1 MATFILLIIYLA
13 FISLGLPD
21 SLLGTAWPAM
31 SNDLALPLGFAGYIS
46 IATTASTIISSLFSG
61 HLLEKIGTGRL
72 TLISAILTSAA
83 LFGLSQAP
91 SLGWLIVL
99 SIPLGLGGGAVDSAL
114 NNYIAKHYKAHH
126 MNWLHSFWGVGASV
140 GPIIMASFLTDSPEW
155 RKGYLTVAILQA
167 ILALILLVTLP
178 LWSKLAKTVHADKK
192 TEPDTDQVTALPT
205 EKINALKLKGFK
217 PTIFAFLFYCAAE
230 ATVGLWGAS
239 YLVNTKD
246 ISADVAAQWIALY
259 FAGITVGRFITGFVT
274 FKFNN
279 LVIIRTGQIVALLGS
294 LFIVL
299 PLPDYLLLA
308 GLILIGLGLAPIFP
322 SLLHETPNR
331 FGQGNTSKLMGYQMA
346 MAYTGFAFL
355 PPLFGYIATKTTIA
369 IFPIAIVIFT
379 AAMLILVERVNS
391 GLKLNKKQLN

>member
-31 SNDLALPLGFAGYIS
+31 SKDLALPLGFAGYIS

-61 HLLEKIGTGRL
+61 HLLDKIGTGRL
-72 TLISAILTSAA
+72 TLISAALTSAA
-83 LFGLSQAP
+83 LFGFSQSP
-91 SLGWLIVL
+91 SLIWLIVL

-126 MNWLHSFWGVGASV
+126 MNWLHSFWGVGATI

-167 ILALILLVTLP
+167 ILALILLITLP
-178 LWSKLAKTVHADKK
+178 VWTKLAKTVHAEKK
-192 TEPDTDQVTALPT
+192 QPTRTEQSDVPT
-205 EKINALKLKGFK
+205 NNKLNALKLKGFK
-217 PTIFAFLFYCAAE
+217 PTIFAFLFYCSAE

-239 YLVNTKD
+239 YLVNIKD
-246 ISADVAAQWIALY
+246 ISADTAAEWVALY
-259 FAGITVGRFITGFVT
+259 FAGITIGRFITGFVT

-279 LVIIRTGQIVALLGS
+279 LVIIRTGQITALLGS
-294 LFIVL
+294 IFIVL

-308 GLILIGLGLAPIFP
+308 GFLLIGLGLAPIFP

-331 FGQGNTSKLMGYQMA
+331 FGDKHTSKLMGYQMA
-346 MAYTGFAFL
+346 MAYSGFAFL
-355 PPLFGYIATKTTIA
+355 PPLVGYIATKTTIG
-369 IFPIAIVIFT
+369 IFPFAMVIFT
-379 AAMLILVERVNS
+379 AAMFILVERVNT
-391 GLKLNKKQLN
+391 GLKLNTKQRG